1 MSIIIQLIHLHILN
15 EDINSSNLSLQS
27 NCLYKKRVNMSS
39 LDLNTPLLS
48 FSNIYIFLGA
58 GKKYTLGFK
67 ELSYAFKVIITWK
80 NSIKR
85 CGALLLWG

>member
-1 MSIIIQLIHLHILN
+1 MAIMLKKLICIMSIITQLIHLHILN

-39 LDLNTPLLS
+39 LDLNSPLLS

-67 ELSYAFKVIITWK
+67 EPSYALK
-80 NSIKR
+80 
-85 CGALLLWG
+85 LLLRGKIQ

>member
-1 MSIIIQLIHLHILN
+1 
-15 EDINSSNLSLQS
+15 
-27 NCLYKKRVNMSS
+27 MSS

-67 ELSYAFKVIITWK
+67 EPSYALK
-80 NSIKR
+80 
-85 CGALLLWG
+85 LLLRGKIQ